1 MTSTSDARVHRGVV
15 SFVRRSARMR
25 DSQRRAWDTHHDHY
39 VLDVPRGH
47 TSTSVHPGTVLD
59 LTEMFGRAVPLVVE
73 IGPGPGDSLVPM
85 AAARPEVNVLAFE
98 VYRPAIARIL
108 VALTATGVDN
118 VRLVE
123 ADAVEGLRWLVP
135 ERSVSELWTFF
146 PDPWPKIRHHKR
158 RLLSA
163 DFADLVAARLRP
175 GGLWRLATDWADY
188 AEQIRELLDAHPDFA
203 NTQGSGWAPR
213 WEDRPVT
220 RFESRG
226 LDQGRRVF
234 DLCYRRAD

>member
-1 MTSTSDARVHRGVV
+1 MTSTSDARTHREVV

-25 DSQRRAWDTHHDHY
+25 DNQLRAWDAHRDHF
-39 VLDVPRGH
+39 VLEVPRQE
-47 TSTSVHPGTVLD
+47 TSTSVQPEAALD
-59 LTEMFGRAVPLVVE
+59 LTAAFGRAAPLIVE
-73 IGPGPGDSLVPM
+73 IGPGAGDSLVPM
-85 AAARPEVNVLAFE
+85 AAARPEANLLAFE

-108 VALTATGVDN
+108 LALTAAGLDN

-123 ADAVEGLRWLVP
+123 ADAVAGLRWLVA

-146 PDPWPKIRHHKR
+146 PDPWPKARHHKR
-158 RLLSA
+158 RLLSP
-163 DFADLVAARLRP
+163 DFVDLVAERLRP

-188 AEQIRELLDAHPDFA
+188 ADRMREVLDAHPDFR
-203 NTQGSGWAPR
+203 NTHDPGWAPR
-213 WEDRPVT
+213 WAARPLT